1 MYVWT
6 RKEIA
11 QAFEVSNGTVSYW
24 TKVWGPETDH
34 PFPAPVAKLAPL
46 AVDGQ
51 SRATRMQKVFDPGS
65 VQVWFSGLSAAKSRR
80 MSKAQKGIAR
90 PRKAPPVWGNSQLD
104 RSIIELEESM
114 ALLVETI
121 NEMEALRVEVLGG

>member
-11 QAFEVSNGTVSYW
+11 EAFSVSASTPHYW
-24 TKVWGPETDH
+24 IHHWGPETDH
-34 PFPAPVAKLAPL
+34 PFPEPIATLALPR
-46 AVDGQ
+46 G
-51 SRATRMQKVFDPGS
+51 RHHKVYDPGS
-65 VQVWFSGLSAAKSRR
+65 VQVWWADLPAAKHRR
-80 MSKAQKGIAR
+80 LSQVMTGKPRHRTPKR
-90 PRKAPPVWGNSQLD
+90 PPMWGNTDLD

-114 ALLVETI
+114 ALLMETI

>member
-11 QAFEVSNGTVSYW
+11 QAFEVSPGTISYW

-34 PFPAPVAKLAPL
+34 PFPAPVAKLAFARGPHQ
-46 AVDGQ
+46 D
-51 SRATRMQKVFDPGS
+51 VFDPGS
-65 VQVWFSGLSAAKSRR
+65 VQVWVSDLPAAKTRR
-80 MSKAQKGIAR
+80 MSKAQMGIAR
-90 PRKAPPVWGNSQLD
+90 PRKAPPVGGNTDLD

-114 ALLVETI
+114 ALLMETI
-121 NEMEALRVEVLGG
+121 NEMEALQEVIRRG